1 MGNGLIRNGLIGNGL
16 MGNGLIGSGLN
27 GNGFLGNGARLDGK
41 VALVTGGSRG
51 IGMAIALRLAEEGA
65 DVAINYQHTKEQAL
79 EVSRLIDQMGTISEL
94 EKISLMIDQMDT
106 KEHAKEVSRLIE
118 AIGRHSCICQ
128 ANVSDMEQ
136 VNSMRDNVLD
146 HFGKI
151 DILVNNAGITRDKSF
166 AKMTPEMWNEVLSV
180 NLNGTF
186 NCTKAVIEGML
197 ERKYGRIVNISSV
210 IGRMGNFG
218 QANYAASK
226 AGMIGFTQTLA
237 KEFAGKGI
245 TVNAIAPGF
254 IETDMVKSIPNE
266 ALGKILAKIP
276 LGRLGKPEEVAGAVA
291 YLVSPEGDY
300 ITGQVIDINGG
311 LYI

>member
-1 MGNGLIRNGLIGNGL
+1 MNKN
-16 MGNGLIGSGLN
+16 
-27 GNGFLGNGARLDGK
+27 GNGARLGGK

-65 DVAINYQHTKEQAL
+65 DVAINYQRTREQAE
-79 EVSRLIDQMGTISEL
+79 EVSRLVDQVGKRNEL
-94 EKISLMIDQMDT
+94 EKLAMMIDHMDT
-106 KEHAKEVSRLIE
+106 KEHAREVSKLIE
-118 AIGRHSCICQ
+118 SMGRHSCICQ
-128 ANVSDMEQ
+128 ANVSDIEQ
-136 VNSMRDNVLD
+136 VYRMRDEVVK

-166 AKMTPEMWNEVLSV
+166 AKMTPQMWSEVLSV
-180 NLNGTF
+180 NLDGTF
-186 NCTKAVIEGML
+186 NCTKAAIEGMV
-197 ERKYGRIVNISSV
+197 EQKYGRIVNISSV

-226 AGMIGFTQTLA
+226 AGIIGFTQTLA
-237 KEFAGKGI
+237 KEFAGRGI
-245 TVNAIAPGF
+245 TVNAVAPGF
-254 IETDMVKSIPNE
+254 IETDMVRGIPGDAME
-266 ALGKILAKIP
+266 KILSKIP

-291 YLVSPEGDY
+291 YLVSEGDY